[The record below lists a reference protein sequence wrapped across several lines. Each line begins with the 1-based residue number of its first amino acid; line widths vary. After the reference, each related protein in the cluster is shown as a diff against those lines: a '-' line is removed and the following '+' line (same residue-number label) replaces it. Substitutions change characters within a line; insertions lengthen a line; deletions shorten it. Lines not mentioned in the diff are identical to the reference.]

1 LLFYRVVF
9 LALSLANA
17 FIRFPE
23 IDVCRNKIQIFVA
36 NQPSMSLEERMV
48 GTAGF
53 EPATDGSM
61 DNDHYCLNI
70 TTLSEELIIYLING
84 KLTM

>member
-1 LLFYRVVF
+1 
-9 LALSLANA
+9 
-17 FIRFPE
+17 
-23 IDVCRNKIQIFVA
+23 
-36 NQPSMSLEERMV
+36 MSLEERMV